1 MPLVHR
7 SEASRWPASRAE
19 SAPPNAGIR
28 DSGSVVTAIT
38 RPVALSPSQAGA
50 CRSAGPVWG
59 VLRVHNRAQCADK
72 RRVISRPLRSTRVP
86 FGPPLAAVAIALL
99 ALAAAGPARASTW
112 TVTLAPK
119 SGTGKDTYIR
129 QGFSTQTNG
138 SSTTLLVQGGSGATN
153 TSTLVEFPLP
163 SLAGL

>member
-1 MPLVHR
+1 M
-7 SEASRWPASRAE
+7 SRFGPAPGRARDPTAV
-19 SAPPNAGIR
+19 APKRGPDPPPGR
-28 DSGSVVTAIT
+28 
-38 RPVALSPSQAGA
+38 RPRRVALSPIQARA

-59 VLRVHNRAQCADK
+59 VLRVHSRAQCADK

-138 SSTTLLVQGGSGATN
+138 S
-153 TSTLVEFPLP
+153 
-163 SLAGL
+163 